1 MNAAAPRRRSL
12 LQFSLRTLFWLT
24 LLVAAF
30 FGGRESMRPALQ
42 AERARAERARYTALL
57 RQVDAELS
65 AVAARQSEAEA
76 QRAALLESAADFYRA
91 AAEQEAEERQDKK
104 DGGQE

>member
-1 MNAAAPRRRSL
+1 MNTPAPRRRLL

-42 AERARAERARYTALL
+42 AERARADKERYAALL
-57 RQVDAELS
+57 QQVDAQLIAAS
-65 AVAARQSEAEA
+65 ARQAEAEA
-76 QRAALLESAADFYRA
+76 ARAALLESAADFYRA
-91 AAEQEAEERQDKK
+91 AADQEGDERRDK
-104 DGGQE
+104 